1 MDFANLVPYI
11 ITIVGSGI
19 VILCIQAF
27 RADLKDTK
35 YRKLNGLP
43 PRKVRRSRNNGSM
56 AGGYDDDRWDPGYS
70 LRLDNIHND
79 D

>member
-43 PRKVRRSRNNGSM
+43 PRKVRRSRNNGS
-56 AGGYDDDRWDPGYS
+56 DDDRWMGETDSERESRYS
-70 LRLDNIHND
+70 ASGHYD
-79 D
+79 